1 MDVNVIEVIQGA
13 MNYFILGTD
22 TGVGKTVLSLLFMK
36 YFFMKGETPFYFK
49 PFQTGCTGPMSP
61 DSDARFIY
69 EHIREIQ
76 SKDPA
81 ESVLYC
87 FSQPKAPYFAAKDEG
102 KTVDTRKVHAFI
114 REKETTH
121 KTLIIEAAGG
131 VFVPVAKGCQIID
144 LIAGAKAKPVIAA
157 RAGLGTINHTLLT
170 IHALKMKGY
179 EKPAVVFIDRENTDP
194 AMIREN
200 MDAVEEFSGIRVS
213 GTIGRLT
220 DFAKPTST
228 SLDIIADVVQW
239 FSK

>member
-1 MDVNVIEVIQGA
+1 

-36 YFFMKGETPFYFK
+36 YFFLNGDNPFYFK
-49 PFQTGCTGPMSP
+49 PFQTGCTTPQSP

-69 EHIREIQ
+69 ENTRELHG
-76 SKDPA
+76 KDPA

-87 FSQPKAPYFAAKDEG
+87 FSQPKAPYFASKDAE
-102 KTVDTRKVHAFI
+102 KTVDPRKVHAFI
-114 REKETTH
+114 REKEAVH

-131 VFVPVAKGCQIID
+131 VFVPVARGCQIID
-144 LIAGAKAKPVIAA
+144 LIEDAKATPVIAA

-213 GTIGRLT
+213 GTIGCLT
-220 DFAKPTST
+220 DFTKPTSA

>member
-1 MDVNVIEVIQGA
+1 

-36 YFFMKGETPFYFK
+36 YFFLNGENPFYFK
-49 PFQTGCTGPMSP
+49 PFQTGCTTPLSP

-69 EHIREIQ
+69 ENTRELHG
-76 SKDPA
+76 KDPA

-87 FSQPKAPYFAAKDEG
+87 FSQPKAPYFAAKDAE
-102 KTVDTRKVHAFI
+102 KSVDPRKVHGFI
-114 REKETTH
+114 REKEAVH

-131 VFVPVAKGCQIID
+131 VFVPVARGCRIID
-144 LIAGAKAKPVIAA
+144 LIEDAKATPVIAA

-220 DFAKPTST
+220 DFAKPTSE

>member
-1 MDVNVIEVIQGA
+1 

-36 YFFMKGETPFYFK
+36 YFFLNGENPFYFK
-49 PFQTGCTGPMSP
+49 PFQTGCTTPLSP

-69 EHIREIQ
+69 ENIRELQ
-76 SKDPA
+76 CKDPS

-87 FSQPKAPYFAAKDEG
+87 FDQPKAPYFAAKGAD
-102 KTVDTRKVHAFI
+102 TIVDPRKVHAYI
-114 REKETTH
+114 REKEAVH

-131 VFVPVAKGCQIID
+131 VFVPVARECRIID
-144 LIAGAKAKPVIAA
+144 LIGDAKAKPVIAA

-213 GTIGRLT
+213 GTIGHMT
-220 DFAKPTST
+220 DFANPPSA
-228 SLDIIADVVQW
+228 SLDIIADVVTGN
-239 FSK
+239 

>member
-1 MDVNVIEVIQGA
+1 MDVNVIEVIQRA

-36 YFFMKGETPFYFK
+36 YFFLNKENPFYFK
-49 PFQTGCTGPMSP
+49 PFQTGCTTPQSP

-69 EHIREIQ
+69 ENIRELHG
-76 SKDPA
+76 KEPE

-87 FSQPKAPYFAAKDEG
+87 FSQPKAPYFAAKDAG
-102 KTVDTRKVHAFI
+102 KIVDTKKVHAFI
-114 REKETTH
+114 SEKQANY

-131 VFVPVAKGCQIID
+131 VLVPVTRGCQIID
-144 LIAGAKAKPVIAA
+144 LIADSKAKPVIAA

-170 IHALKMKGY
+170 IHALKMKGF
-179 EKPAVVFIDRENTDP
+179 EKPAVVFIYRENTDP

-213 GTIGRLT
+213 GTIGRLA
-220 DFAKPTST
+220 DFANPPSA
-228 SLDIIADVVQW
+228 SLDIIADVVTW

>member
-1 MDVNVIEVIQGA
+1 

-36 YFFMKGETPFYFK
+36 YFFMKGESPFYFK
-49 PFQTGCTGPMSP
+49 PFQTGCTTPLSP

-69 EHIREIQ
+69 ENIRELHG
-76 SKDPA
+76 KNPA

-87 FSQPKAPYFAAKDEG
+87 FSQPKAPYFAAKDAE
-102 KTVDTRKVHAFI
+102 KTVDPRKVHAFI
-114 REKETTH
+114 REKESLH

-131 VFVPVAKGCQIID
+131 VFVPVAKECRIID
-144 LIAGAKAKPVIAA
+144 LIGEAKATPVIAA

-170 IHALKMKGY
+170 IHALKKKGY
-179 EKPAVVFIDRENTDP
+179 EKLAVVFIDRENTDP

-213 GTIGRLT
+213 GTIGHLT
-220 DFAKPTST
+220 DFAKPTSA

>member
-1 MDVNVIEVIQGA
+1 

-36 YFFMKGETPFYFK
+36 YFFIKGDNPFYFK
-49 PFQTGCTGPMSP
+49 PFQTGCTDPMSP

-69 EHIREIQ
+69 ENIRELQ
-76 SKDPA
+76 GKDPA

-87 FSQPKAPYFAAKDEG
+87 FSQPKAPYFAAKNDN
-102 KTVDTRKVHAFI
+102 KTVDTRKVHSFI
-114 REKETTH
+114 REKETAH
-121 KTLIIEAAGG
+121 KTLIIETAGG
-131 VFVPVAKGCQIID
+131 VFVPVARGCQIID
-144 LIAGAKAKPVIAA
+144 LIAEAKATPVIAA

-200 MDAVEEFSGIRVS
+200 MDAVEQFSGIRVS
-213 GTIGRLT
+213 GTIGYLS
-220 DFAKPTST
+220 DFTHPTVA
-228 SLDIIADVVQW
+228 SLDIIADVVAGII
-239 FSK
+239 